1 MHKEVLAYLEQN
13 KSRFLEELFELLRIP
28 SVSADTQYKDD
39 VLRAARFLVD
49 HLNSLNVD
57 NVQLLETDGFPVVYG
72 EKIIDPS
79 LPTVMVYGHYD
90 VQPPDPLDLWETDP
104 FEPAIR
110 NEKIYA
116 RGACDDKGQMFMHVK
131 AFETL
136 QSLGQ
141 LNCNVKFFIEGEEE
155 VGSANLESALEKHKN
170 LLASDLILISDTSML
185 SMETPSVSIGLRG
198 LTYLEVEVTGPN
210 RDLHSGVYGGAVD
223 NPINVL
229 CEMIAQLKDAE
240 RRIAIPGFYDNVREL
255 SKAERDELA
264 SIEFD
269 TRAYHQHLDI
279 KGTRGEKG
287 YSIKEQT
294 SIRPCLDVNGIWG
307 GYTGE
312 GAKTV
317 IPSKAHAKISVRLV
331 ANQDSG
337 LALQQITDYLH
348 SIAPDTVKLKV
359 TPAPRRQ
366 PLPHR
371 KGKRRIQSGGRG
383 DSRVVRQRAGRHL
396 RRRLHSDSRALQG
409 HTEIADYLDGLR
421 PRHRRHS
428 QPQRAFRG
436 LQFHEGRRDDFA
448 VLSQVRRTGAQRP
461 DRPSLGVAGQGIIRG

>member
-1 MHKEVLAYLEQN
+1 MHKDVLAYIEEN

-28 SVSADTQYKDD
+28 SVSADTQFKDD
-39 VLRAARFLVD
+39 VLRAAHFLID
-49 HLNSLNVD
+49 HLNALNVD

-90 VQPPDPLDLWETDP
+90 VQPPDPLDLWETEP

-110 NEKIYA
+110 DKKIYA

-155 VGSANLESALEKHKN
+155 VGSANLESALVKYKD
-170 LLASDLILISDTSML
+170 LLQSDLILISDTSML

-229 CEMIAQLKDAE
+229 CEMIAKLKDE
-240 RRIAIPGFYDNVREL
+240 NGRITVPGFYDNVHEL
-255 SKAERDELA
+255 SAEERAELA
-264 SIEFD
+264 SIPFD
-269 TRAYHQHLDI
+269 TDEYHKHLDI
-279 KGTRGEKG
+279 KGTRGEAG

-294 SIRPCLDVNGIWG
+294 SIRPSLDVNGIWG

-317 IPSKAHAKISVRLV
+317 IASKAHAKISMRLV
-331 ANQDSG
+331 ANQNCD
-337 LALQQITDYLH
+337 LALKQITDYLH
-348 SIAPDTVKLKV
+348 DIAPKTVKIKV
-359 TPAPRRQ
+359 TPHHGGNPYLTDKDSDGYKAAVEAIRDSFGKEPVATYEGGSI
-366 PLPHR
+366 PILALFKDVLKSPIILMGFGLDTDAIHSPNEHFGIYNFMKGVETISLFYPKYVALAR
-371 KGKRRIQSGGRG
+371 KGQTAEAS
-383 DSRVVRQRAGRHL
+383 A
-396 RRRLHSDSRALQG
+396 
-409 HTEIADYLDGLR
+409 
-421 PRHRRHS
+421 
-428 QPQRAFRG
+428 
-436 LQFHEGRRDDFA
+436 
-448 VLSQVRRTGAQRP
+448 
-461 DRPSLGVAGQGIIRG
+461 